1 MKNES
6 VFIYNF
12 FSVKIQVMDTAVA
25 YRYIKSNKEILSGE
39 PIIKGTRT
47 SVRAIVENW
56 RLGYTPEDIVRDLP
70 HLTLAQI
77 FEAMSYYYDNQA
89 EIDDYIERN
98 RIPDELIHPLV
109 RNM

>member
-1 MKNES
+1 
-6 VFIYNF
+6 
-12 FSVKIQVMDTAVA
+12 MDTAVA
-25 YRYIKSNKEILSGE
+25 YRYITKKEKSGE

-47 SVRAIVENW
+47 SVRTIVEKW
-56 RLGYTPEDIVRDLP
+56 RLGYTSEELVRGLP

-98 RIPDELIHPLV
+98 RVPDELLYQRV
-109 RNM
+109 KNL

>member
-1 MKNES
+1 
-6 VFIYNF
+6 
-12 FSVKIQVMDTAVA
+12 MDTTTA
-25 YRYIKSNKEILSGE
+25 YRYITRNKEILSGE

-47 SVRAIVENW
+47 PVRAIVENW
-56 RLGYTPEDIVRDLP
+56 RLGNTPEEIVRGLP
-70 HLTLAQI
+70 HLTLAQV

-89 EIDDYIERN
+89 EIDEYIERN